1 VDRHI
6 EAQLQLI
13 FPQQDSFAG
22 LHMNDVQKRVASIQA
37 VTVRA
42 IVIAAGAGLLVAGC
56 QSTPSSSPTAA
67 MTSTTVTASDA
78 RLDTRSGFLT
88 DYARLA
94 PVAGGEGI
102 KCWRQPG
109 ANWRSYDKVLL
120 SRMRVSLR
128 AGESRSVDPADLK
141 SLLDYFHGA
150 LVADLKPQWQL
161 VDKAGPGV
169 LVVRIALT
177 DLTPT
182 KVTDSLIGT
191 AAPYGFVA
199 EIGSGAATGLPG
211 GATPYLGET
220 GIEMQLRDGASAAVL
235 AECEDTE
242 VGRKYAADLN
252 AGASGAASAWV
263 NGYLSSFSSWQYA
276 RDACDKWAALTAR
289 RLAALR
295 SS

>member
-1 VDRHI
+1 MKNGWK
-6 EAQLQLI
+6 EL
-13 FPQQDSFAG
+13 AG
-22 LHMNDVQKRVASIQA
+22 GRATTI
-37 VTVRA
+37 RA
-42 IVIAAGAGLLVAGC
+42 ILAAAGTALLLNGC
-56 QSTPSSSPTAA
+56 QTTPTSTPTAS
-67 MTSTTVTASDA
+67 MTSTTVTASDVK
-78 RLDTRSGFLT
+78 LDTRSGFLT

-94 PVAGGEGI
+94 PVAGADGI
-102 KCWRQPG
+102 KCWRQSNV
-109 ANWRSYDKVLL
+109 NWRSYDKVLIT
-120 SRMRVSLR
+120 RMRVTLKP
-128 AGESRSVDPADLK
+128 GQTRSVDPSDLK

-150 LVADLKPQWQL
+150 LVANLKPQWQV

-169 LVVRIALT
+169 LVIRIALT

-182 KVTDSLIGT
+182 QVADSLIGT

-220 GIEMQLRDGASAAVL
+220 GIEMQLRDGASNAVL

-252 AGASGAASAWV
+252 AGAAGAATAWV

-276 RDACDKWAALTAR
+276 RDACDKWAALAAR

>member
-1 VDRHI
+1 
-6 EAQLQLI
+6 
-13 FPQQDSFAG
+13 
-22 LHMNDVQKRVASIQA
+22 MNDVWKRIARI
-37 VTVRA
+37 RA
-42 IVIAAGAGLLVAGC
+42 ITIRAIGTAAAAVLLLAGC
-56 QSTPSSSPTAA
+56 QSTPISPPTVS

-78 RLDTRSGFLT
+78 RLDTRSGFLS

-94 PVAGGEGI
+94 PVSGGDGV
-102 KCWRQPG
+102 KCWRQPSV
-109 ANWRSYDKVLL
+109 NWRSYDKVLL
-120 SRMRVSLR
+120 TRMRVSLK
-128 AGESRSVDPADLK
+128 AGETRNIDPADLK

-150 LVADLKPQWQL
+150 LVADLKPQWQV

-169 LVVRIALT
+169 LVLRIALT

-235 AECEDTE
+235 GECEDTE

-252 AGASGAASAWV
+252 AGASGAANAWV
-263 NGYLSSFSSWQYA
+263 SGYLSSFSTWQYA

>member
-1 VDRHI
+1 
-6 EAQLQLI
+6 
-13 FPQQDSFAG
+13 
-22 LHMNDVQKRVASIQA
+22 
-37 VTVRA
+37 
-42 IVIAAGAGLLVAGC
+42 
-56 QSTPSSSPTAA
+56 

-94 PVAGGEGI
+94 PAPGGDGV
-102 KCWRQPG
+102 KCWRGPTV
-109 ANWRSYDKVLL
+109 NWRSYDKVLVT
-120 SRMRVSLR
+120 RMRVTLK
-128 AGESRSVDPADLK
+128 AGQVKNIDPSDLK

-150 LVADLKPQWQL
+150 LVADLKPQLQV

-169 LVVRIALT
+169 LVMRIALT

-182 KVTDSLIGT
+182 QVTDSLIGT

-220 GIEMQLRDGASAAVL
+220 GIEMQLRDGASNAVL

-252 AGASGAASAWV
+252 AGAAGAATAWV

-276 RDACDKWAALTAR
+276 RDACDKWAALAAR